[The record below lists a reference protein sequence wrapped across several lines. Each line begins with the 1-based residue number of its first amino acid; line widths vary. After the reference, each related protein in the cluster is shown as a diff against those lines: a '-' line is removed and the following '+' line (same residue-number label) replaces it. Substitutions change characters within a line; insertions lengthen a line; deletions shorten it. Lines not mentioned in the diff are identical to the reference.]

1 MTIRTFTFVAALAL
15 VACATGA
22 HATIIN
28 FDDQGLTG
36 PSFAASTSAGPLSI
50 LAGGDTVDFT
60 NGAILTNEAALP
72 ADTTSLYYNSF
83 FLPGTSGSSMTIT
96 FSNPINNFF
105 LDLYN
110 GQVTAD
116 TFTVSDNAGRSTTV
130 TIDSNGNG
138 GLSLIS
144 FPAVGN
150 IITITTS
157 DPSYDYSIDN
167 IGFNQATPGVPEPAA
182 WALML
187 VGFAGLGAA
196 LRQRRALSAA

>member
-1 MTIRTFTFVAALAL
+1 MTIRTFAFAAAVAFT
-15 VACATGA
+15 ACATGA
-22 HATIIN
+22 NATIIN

-36 PSFAASTSAGPLSI
+36 PCCAASTSAGPLSI
-50 LAGGDTVDFT
+50 TAGGDTVDFT
-60 NGAILTNEAALP
+60 NGAILTNEASLP
-72 ADTTSLYYNSF
+72 ADTTSVYYNSF

-105 LDLYN
+105 LNLYN
-110 GQVTAD
+110 GWVTPD
-116 TFTVSDNAGRSTTV
+116 TFTVSDNAGRSKTV
-130 TIDSNGNG
+130 TIDSNSNG

-157 DPSYDYSIDN
+157 NLSYDYSIDN
-167 IGFNQATPGVPEPAA
+167 IGFNEATPGVPEPAA